1 MMKVV
6 QPPLIGSFF
15 LPSLGLAVLSLIV
28 GYWVTRKK
36 KDNIKS
42 ELDIN
47 ESPSGLENELYSM
60 PATENPKRKKKKHV
74 CNCGSTQ
81 ASNFEKH
88 PSRIKIMYG
97 TLMGKS
103 KVNLTDTVIVSNYDN
118 FQNFCK

>member
-1 MMKVV
+1 MKVA

-36 KDNIKS
+36 KNIK
-42 ELDIN
+42 N
-47 ESPSGLENELYSM
+47 ESNVNDGSHDVASEMKSVSAL
-60 PATENPKRKKKKHV
+60 ENPKRKKKKHA

-81 ASNFEKH
+81 ASKFENQ
-88 PSRIKIMYG
+88 PSRIKILYG

-103 KVNLTDTVIVSNYDN
+103 KVELLD
-118 FQNFCK
+118 